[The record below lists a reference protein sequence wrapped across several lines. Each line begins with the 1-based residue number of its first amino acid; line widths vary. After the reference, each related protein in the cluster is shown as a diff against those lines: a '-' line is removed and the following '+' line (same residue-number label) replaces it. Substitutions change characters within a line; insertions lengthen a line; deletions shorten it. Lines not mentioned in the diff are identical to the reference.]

1 MVISVD
7 ETNFSDEVLAS
18 TLPVLI
24 NFWAPWCGLCRIV
37 NPLLI
42 KLRDDC
48 GGQVKL
54 VSINADDNLKLAT
67 SYCLTNLPTLLL
79 LEGETIVHRFDN
91 FHSSDEIRNA
101 SKTFQSALDVL
112 QQAYSQTT

>member
-1 MVISVD
+1 MIISVN
-7 ETNFSDEVLAS
+7 ESNFSNEVLAS

-37 NPLLI
+37 NPVLV
-42 KLRDDC
+42 KLQSDC

-67 SYCLTNLPTLLL
+67 AYRLTTLPTLLL
-79 LEGETIVHRFDN
+79 LDQGIILHRFDN

-101 SKTFQSALDVL
+101 SKTFQYALDAL
-112 QQAYSQTT
+112 RTTYSYTA